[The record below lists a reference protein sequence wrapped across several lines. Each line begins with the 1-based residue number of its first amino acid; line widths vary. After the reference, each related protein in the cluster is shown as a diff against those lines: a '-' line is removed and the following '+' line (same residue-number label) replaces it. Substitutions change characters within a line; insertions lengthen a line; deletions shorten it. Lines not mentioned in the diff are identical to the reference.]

1 MRLTVPWSGDI
12 AHQKKRWF
20 EFSIRPPL
28 RVIRGADDPDQ
39 GPDNEMEIRQ
49 AVSGSQYL
57 RRNNAGHFPFA
68 EKRQEVN
75 RAIDEFLAS

>member
-1 MRLTVPWSGDI
+1 MWFKFPIPPRL
-12 AHQKKRWF
+12 
-20 EFSIRPPL
+20 L
-28 RVIRGADDPDQ
+28 VIRGADNPNR

-57 RRNNAGHFPFA
+57 RRNNADHFPFA

-75 RAIDEFLAS
+75 RAIDEFLAY

>member
-1 MRLTVPWSGDI
+1 M
-12 AHQKKRWF
+12 
-20 EFSIRPPL
+20 
-28 RVIRGADDPDQ
+28 IRGADDPDQ

-68 EKRQEVN
+68 EKRQEVT